1 MQQINLISRS
11 HVIKCN
17 ELLPVEFTV
26 GDYHTTQPI
35 YICHKID
42 RIYPQKA
49 AYIDA
54 HILHKSFP
62 QPVNHP
68 VAAIQS
74 NEPTSKTT
82 NPVKRTPPSTKP
94 SKIRFAPTNENIPKL
109 KHYLLEKFSSS
120 PFSQWLPTSTST
132 SATPSHAILQ
142 TFTNTCS
149 TSLEKK
155 YQRKPRSRHGMR
167 NHQTC

>member
-42 RIYPQKA
+42 RIYPHKA

-82 NPVKRTPPSTKP
+82 NPVKEHHPQLSL
-94 SKIRFAPTNENIPKL
+94 L
-109 KHYLLEKFSSS
+109 KSGLH
-120 PFSQWLPTSTST
+120 
-132 SATPSHAILQ
+132 LQ
-142 TFTNTCS
+142 MKT
-149 TSLEKK
+149 
-155 YQRKPRSRHGMR
+155 YQS
-167 NHQTC
+167 